1 MKKTLAILLALL
13 MVFSLCACGASKD
26 DSDSSSKNSK
36 AVEKYVQE
44 NKEELLSAMETSFAS
59 SSGMTCT
66 SSIEVEG
73 DGFIISIN
81 INELEDVEDSVKQQL
96 QDTYDQMSAYFNT
109 ALEEMQKEVPELK
122 YYKVRVC
129 EKDGDLLALIH
140 AK

>member
-1 MKKTLAILLALL
+1 MKKTFAILLALL

-36 AVEKYVQE
+36 AVEKYVTE
-44 NKEELLSAMETSFAS
+44 NKEELLSAMEASFAT

-81 INELEDVEDSVKQQL
+81 INELEGVEDSVKQQL
-96 QDTYDQMSAYFNT
+96 QDTYDQMSAYFNS